1 MKRKWLARLLRFVV
15 GAGILMLAVAVAIG
29 LSATRQPPDRKPKE
43 LLPPLVDVLTLV
55 PDQVQFTV
63 ESQGTVQPLT
73 QTALSAEVAGSITA
87 MSERFIAGGVFEKG
101 DVLLR
106 IDPVN
111 YEVTL
116 ERAKAALRQRKV
128 EYDGASR
135 LREQGYRA
143 EAELASAEAALA
155 AANADLVSADRNL
168 ERSIVRAPYKGI
180 VRSRS
185 AQLGDYVAP
194 GTPLGVLFA
203 TDAVEVRLPLP
214 DTELSF
220 VSLPLV
226 GEEVADGGPSVA
238 LEGSFRGRPARWTA
252 RIVRTEGIVDER
264 NRMVFAVARVND
276 PYRLALADEAITP
289 LPVGTFVTASI
300 DGVSVEN
307 VVRIPRLLVRNG
319 NQVVFVDDELKLRF
333 RELTFLRTDTEFAYL
348 DAAQLV
354 ERRVLTTRLDAPL
367 NGTKVRTAIPE
378 ETMSDSSSAL
388 EGGAEAGAR

>member
-1 MKRKWLARLLRFVV
+1 MRIVV
-15 GAGILMLAVAVAIG
+15 GGGILLLAVAVAIG
-29 LSATRQPPDRKPKE
+29 LSATRKPPDRKPKE
-43 LLPPLVDVLTLV
+43 LLPPLVDVMILV

-63 ESQGTVQPLT
+63 ASQGTVQPLT

-87 MSERFIAGGVFEKG
+87 MSDQFIAGGVFEKG
-101 DVLLR
+101 DVLMR

-135 LREQGYRA
+135 LNKQGYRA

-155 AANADLVSADRNL
+155 AAKADLVAAERNL

-185 AQLGDYVAP
+185 AQIGDYVAP
-194 GTPLGVLFA
+194 GTPLGVLFS

-226 GEEVADGGPSVA
+226 GEEPADGGPSVR
-238 LEGSFRGRPARWTA
+238 LEGTFRGRPATWQA

-264 NRMVFAVARVND
+264 NRMVFAVARVDD
-276 PYRLALADEAITP
+276 PYGLSQADPAMMAQTP
-289 LPVGTFVTASI
+289 LPVGTFVTARI
-300 DGVSVEN
+300 DGVSVDN

-319 NQVVFVDDELKLRF
+319 NQVVFVDEDLKLRF
-333 RELTFLRTDTEFAYL
+333 RELTFLRTDTEYAYL
-348 DAAQLV
+348 DADQLV
-354 ERRVLTTRLDAPL
+354 EQRVLTTRLDAPL
-367 NGTKVRTAIPE
+367 NGTLVRTAIPE
-378 ETMSDSSSAL
+378 ETMSDSTTAL
-388 EGGAEAGAR
+388 DGGAEAGTR